1 MSHSKRNTSRAVFTS
16 HERDLAKKAWGA
28 NSARLTRESFL
39 SFSAC
44 RLCLETA
51 RDPVSCTHGDIF
63 CRECALSNILAQKK
77 EIKRVAKVREAE
89 DRDNQEQRD
98 RQDAEARERA
108 IREFEATQ
116 SGLDVR
122 IAASS
127 NGSSRNSAA
136 PVKRNIEWRGTPL
149 GIEDAASTTSKEESN
164 GTLSGPISTSTS
176 EGPRPGKRKFEL
188 DEQEL
193 LRISQEDR
201 TKARKAIEDEKA
213 AKPVLPSFWTPSIM
227 PSSNTKDTLHTIAK
241 KTKTVPMCPSAPEDD
256 PHPYSLHSLVTLEF
270 SEELDEK
277 TRQPVRT
284 CPACKKA
291 LTNASRPVLAKP
303 CGHVLCR
310 SCVEQF
316 VKPSKHNDHHHHDPH
331 ASIDSGGGRS
341 GDGADDVPLLLC
353 YVCDADL
360 TDRGDD
366 VVSTKHGSDKADKKA
381 KRKDKG
387 EKDKIGPGL
396 VDLRCEGTGFSA
408 GGANQ
413 VKKSGVAFQC

>member
-39 SFSAC
+39 DFSAC

-77 EIKRVAKVREAE
+77 DIKRLARL
-89 DRDNQEQRD
+89 R
-98 RQDAEARERA
+98 DAEARDADEQKGRQDDEDRKRA
-108 IREFEATQ
+108 IREFEMTQ

-122 IAASS
+122 SS
-127 NGSSRNSAA
+127 LARNDKG
-136 PVKRNIEWRGTPL
+136 PKRNLEWRGTPL
-149 GIEDAASTTSKEESN
+149 GKEEMEAVASVIGDN
-164 GTLSGPISTSTS
+164 GSSAPSTSDA
-176 EGPRPGKRKFEL
+176 PRPGKRKFEL

-201 TKARKAIEDEKA
+201 SKARKAIEDEKSA
-213 AKPVLPSFWTPSIM
+213 RAVLPSFWTPSVT
-227 PSSNTKDTLHTIAK
+227 PSSNTKDTLHAVTK
-241 KTKTVPMCPSAPEDD
+241 KTKTVPMCPAAAEDD
-256 PHPYSLHSLVTLEF
+256 PHPYSLHQLVTLDF
-270 SEELDEK
+270 SEETDDK
-277 TRQPVRT
+277 TRKPVRS
-284 CPACKKA
+284 CPACKKG

-303 CGHVLCR
+303 CGHVVCR
-310 SCVEQF
+310 SCVDQF
-316 VKPSKHNDHHHHDPH
+316 VRPSKHNDHHHHDPH
-331 ASIDSGGGRS
+331 APIDGASDGGG
-341 GDGADDVPLLLC
+341 GGAGPPLLLC

-366 VVSTKHGSDKADKKA
+366 NDKS
-381 KRKDKG
+381 KRKKEKG
-387 EKDKIGPGL
+387 EKDEIRPGL

>member
-39 SFSAC
+39 DFSAC

-77 EIKRVAKVREAE
+77 DIKRQTRL
-89 DRDNQEQRD
+89 R
-98 RQDAEARERA
+98 DAEARDADEQKGRRDDEDRERA
-108 IREFEATQ
+108 IREFEMTQ

-122 IAASS
+122 SS
-127 NGSSRNSAA
+127 LGGNDKG
-136 PVKRNIEWRGTPL
+136 PKRNLGWRGTPL
-149 GIEDAASTTSKEESN
+149 GKEEAEVEEKVEAAAASVTEVN
-164 GTLSGPISTSTS
+164 GSSAPSTSDA
-176 EGPRPGKRKFEL
+176 PRPGKRKFEL

-213 AKPVLPSFWTPSIM
+213 RKAVLPSFWTPSIT
-227 PSSNTKDTLHTIAK
+227 PSSNTKDTLHAVLK
-241 KTKTVPMCPSAPEDD
+241 KTKTVPMCPAAADD
-256 PHPYSLHSLVTLEF
+256 EPHPYSLHQLVTLDF
-270 SEELDEK
+270 SEQVDDK
-277 TRQPVRT
+277 TRKPVRS
-284 CPACKKA
+284 CPACRKA

-303 CGHVLCR
+303 CGHVVCR
-310 SCVEQF
+310 SCVDQF
-316 VKPSKHNDHHHHDPH
+316 VRPSKHNDHHHHDPH
-331 ASIDSGGGRS
+331 APIDSASGSLEGGG
-341 GDGADDVPLLLC
+341 GAGPPLLLC

-366 VVSTKHGSDKADKKA
+366 NDKSKKKKDKSDKGD
-381 KRKDKG
+381 
-387 EKDKIGPGL
+387 KDKIRPGL

>member
-39 SFSAC
+39 DFSAC

-77 EIKRVAKVREAE
+77 EIKRLAKVREAE
-89 DRDNQEQRD
+89 AREAEEQKD
-98 RQDAEARERA
+98 RQDAEDRERA
-108 IREFEATQ
+108 IREFEMTQ
-116 SGLDVR
+116 NGLDVR
-122 IAASS
+122 L
-127 NGSSRNSAA
+127 NL
-136 PVKRNIEWRGTPL
+136 EWRGTPL
-149 GIEDAASTTSKEESN
+149 GKAEEEEEIVALVKEADGSSST
-164 GTLSGPISTSTS
+164 PTS
-176 EGPRPGKRKFEL
+176 EAQRPGKRKFEL

-193 LRISQEDR
+193 LRIAQEDR
-201 TKARKAIEDEKA
+201 TKARKAIEDEKS
-213 AKPVLPSFWTPSIM
+213 AKAVLPSFWTPSIT
-227 PSSNTKDTLHTIAK
+227 PSSNTKDTLHNVTK
-241 KTKTVPMCPSAPEDD
+241 KTKTVPMCPASAEDD
-256 PHPYSLHSLVTLEF
+256 QHPYSLHSLVTLDF
-270 SEELDEK
+270 SEEMDDRTK
-277 TRQPVRT
+277 KPVRS

-291 LTNASRPVLAKP
+291 LTNASKPVLAKP

-310 SCVEQF
+310 NCVEQF
-316 VKPSKHNDHHHHDPH
+316 VKPSKHNNHHHHDPH
-331 ASIDSGGGRS
+331 GSEDAA
-341 GDGADDVPLLLC
+341 GAAPLLLC

-360 TDRGDD
+360 TDRDD
-366 VVSTKHGSDKADKKA
+366 DDMMAKHNGNDKKDRS
-381 KRKDKG
+381 KKKDKSD
-387 EKDKIGPGL
+387 KDKIRPGL